1 MRCREPTFSEQ
12 PRHTMASQFP
22 FFPRPSAKSAAFNI
36 DHAFQQALSFHRSG
50 QLQNAANLYQQILQR
65 QPAHAGSLNMLGV
78 VAFSSGAHADAKRL
92 LSEAVRLLPQ
102 DAGARVNLALA
113 LTECGEPQAALDRIE
128 EALTLNPS
136 MPAALM
142 NRVPILV
149 KAGRYEE
156 ALQRADELIAAGNSY
171 SELEV
176 NRGIALLELGRIEEA
191 IHCLEK
197 VLQTS
202 PEHINA
208 LNGLARAHLTAE
220 QTDSAIQYAERA
232 IKINP
237 TNTDAYFTK
246 AQAMVSQGNLKLAA
260 IELNQAVQQQPRN
273 PQILETY
280 ANCLAELHEYK
291 SAMEHAEK
299 ALAINP
305 KNAKAYWAGG
315 KAAAGLLQHADAI
328 ENYKK
333 ALDIN
338 PELKE
343 VHISKAISEIE
354 LKDYAS
360 AIQSLKHGNA
370 TPLEIQVTLMPVC
383 DWHAFGDISK
393 TSYEDIVRK
402 STPFPILAIIDDPE
416 LHLNIARSYLS
427 RIHCADT
434 QSRNFPKRT
443 AEKLKIGYFSAD
455 FCNHATMCLMSE
467 LFESHDRDN
476 FEIYAFSYGSSRKD
490 AIREKVIKN
499 VHEFHDV
506 SDLTDQEAAALSRS
520 RNIDI
525 AIDLKGF
532 TIAGRIGIFAER
544 CAPIQVSYLGYPG
557 TTGADYMDYV
567 VADKVVLPAEIQ
579 PFFTEKVV
587 YMPHSY
593 QVNDSQRA
601 IASKKFTRAEL
612 GLPDDAFVFCCFNNN
627 YKILPDT
634 LDGWIRILNA
644 VPNSVLWL
652 FKDNDAAAENLAREA
667 QERGLAPERL
677 IFAPR
682 FRLDEHLARHA
693 AADLF
698 IDTLPCNAH
707 TTTSDALW
715 AGLPVLTQA
724 GRSFAARVAASL
736 LTAVG
741 LPELITT
748 SQAEYEA
755 MAIRLATHPDELKA
769 LRDKLQVQRVSSP
782 LFDGKRFTRDLETAY
797 RMMLERYEAGL
808 PPAPISVPASV

>member
-1 MRCREPTFSEQ
+1 
-12 PRHTMASQFP
+12 
-22 FFPRPSAKSAAFNI
+22 
-36 DHAFQQALSFHRSG
+36 
-50 QLQNAANLYQQILQR
+50 
-65 QPAHAGSLNMLGV
+65 MLGV

-191 IHCLEK
+191 IYCLEK

-333 ALDIN
+333 ALNIN

-393 TSYEDIVRK
+393 TSYEDIVKK

-416 LHLNIARSYLS
+416 LHLNIARSYLT

-434 QSRNFPKRT
+434 QLRDFPKRT

-467 LFESHDRDN
+467 LFESHNRDD
-476 FEIYAFSYGSSRKD
+476 FEIYAFSYGSSKKD
-490 AIREKVIKN
+490 AVREKVIQN

-520 RNIDI
+520 LNIDI
-525 AIDLKGF
+525 AVDLKGF

-557 TTGADYMDYV
+557 TTGATYMDYV
-567 VADKVVLPAEIQ
+567 VADRVVLPTSIQ

-601 IASKKFTRAEL
+601 IASKNFTRSEL

-652 FKDNDAAAENLAREA
+652 FKDNDAAAENLTREV
-667 QERGLAPERL
+667 QERGLSTERL

-682 FRLDEHLARHA
+682 FRVDEHLARHSV
-693 AADLF
+693 ADLF

-715 AGLPVLTQA
+715 AGLPVLTLA

-755 MAIRLATHPDELKA
+755 KAIHLATHPDELKA
-769 LRDKLQVQRVSSP
+769 LRQRLQVQRLTSP

-808 PPAPISVPASV
+808 PPETLTVPTSA